1 MHQFEDAT
9 NTQTHQ
15 AIKKEDDEH
24 WEKVF
29 EQISISFKDEQSLYE
44 VMSNTQKF
52 VNMWIIWIHT
62 RENIC
67 EDDIQRTKTQS
78 RE

>member
-15 AIKKEDDEH
+15 AIRKEDDEH
-24 WEKVF
+24 WEKAF
-29 EQISISFKDEQSLYE
+29 EQISISFKDEQLLFE
-44 VMSNTQKF
+44 VMSNMQKF
-52 VNMWIIWIHT
+52 VNMWTIWTHT

-67 EDDIQRTKTQS
+67 EDDILKTRHKS
-78 RE
+78 KI